1 MDELF
6 PLKWCCTDTAFDE
19 LIKNTILKIFLI
31 WHMICVIR
39 THTFLLNQYHMFHTF
54 RKKVLYNLIFLQENR
69 KNSSH
74 IKIPFIGKIVKKM

>member
-1 MDELF
+1 MAELF
-6 PLKWCCTDTAFDE
+6 PLKWCCTDTAFDK
-19 LIKNTILKIFLI
+19 LIKNTILKIFRI